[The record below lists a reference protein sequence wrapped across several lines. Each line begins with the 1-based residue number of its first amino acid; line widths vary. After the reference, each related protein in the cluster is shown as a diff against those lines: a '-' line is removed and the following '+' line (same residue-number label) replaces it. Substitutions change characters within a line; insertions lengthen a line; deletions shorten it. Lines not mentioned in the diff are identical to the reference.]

1 MIESSCRSQCQR
13 HQDQKREG
21 EKAAMSQGSSAPHP
35 ASRHSPRS
43 PTTRPANT
51 TSSPSIQRGHHTHE
65 DDARAQPPRDSSGFP
80 QTQAEGEN
88 RAPGTRGILEPAGP
102 QEPSA
107 TLTHPSMTGGTPQP
121 GMGLRQYGT
130 EGSPVRPY
138 AYQAPGVT
146 TPRPTSQTVPPSTS
160 PAGPPAPTDQGSPQ
174 PAHPYPMAAR
184 RILTPKSPRTTSLS
198 RAAMRTVEA
207 QHLSGSTPSPIPR
220 GAVLGHDPQAHGN
233 GLPPI
238 GSGPVAPAPTRPTS
252 GLSRSV
258 SHPSL
263 SYGLPPASSA
273 EQPQPGNLKR
283 EYSGRPVLTGLPFP
297 APVQTTQPLGAPEVM
312 GEGRWG
318 PGLLSSISAARNIS
332 ITDGQPHLTITPRHG
347 EEIVVPVDVHQGSKQ
362 ADQKR
367 QRNAGASARFRQRK
381 KERERE
387 QQEELH
393 KLENENRELQRRIEE
408 LAKRCQDLEADLDF
422 YRNGRN
428 RLREILSQMPGG
440 KEWLDRE
447 PPSPAPRATAGG
459 CVPPSEGSTAHSQQQ
474 PPPPPQDHSQ
484 AGYHPT
490 SFYQPLAHPL
500 AHTHPRSSSYSDTSA
515 ALEPPARRRR
525 TDSEPRLPTS
535 SFNLVATSTTL
546 PPITAPAPPAH
557 PSPFGMPPSPHV
569 TPPLGAARLPPL
581 RFDQARTPS
590 TTPPPVLTAA
600 PPPPSAVPPQRSG
613 SPYVTTRR
621 LPYETG
627 WAVEPRPETEGG
639 AR

>member
-1 MIESSCRSQCQR
+1 
-13 HQDQKREG
+13 
-21 EKAAMSQGSSAPHP
+21 MSHGSSAPHP

-51 TSSPSIQRGHHTHE
+51 TSSPSIQRGHHTHQ
-65 DDARAQPPRDSSGFP
+65 DDARAQPPRDTSGFP

-102 QEPSA
+102 QR
-107 TLTHPSMTGGTPQP
+107 
-121 GMGLRQYGT
+121 GMGVRQYGT

-138 AYQAPGVT
+138 AYQAPGVA
-146 TPRPTSQTVPPSTS
+146 TPRPISQTVPPSTS
-160 PAGPPAPTDQGSPQ
+160 PAGPPVPTDQGSPP

-220 GAVLGHDPQAHGN
+220 GAVLWHDPQAYGN
-233 GLPPI
+233 GLPPM

-258 SHPSL
+258 SYPSL

-273 EQPQPGNLKR
+273 EQPQPGSLKR
-283 EYSGRPVLTGLPFP
+283 EHSGRPVLTGLPFP
-297 APVQTTQPLGAPEVM
+297 APVQTTQPFYAPEVV

-318 PGLLSSISAARNIS
+318 PGLFSSISAARNIS
-332 ITDGQPHLTITPRHG
+332 ITDGQPHLTIMPRQG

-408 LAKRCQDLEADLDF
+408 LARRCQDLEADLDF

-440 KEWLDRE
+440 KEWLGRE

-459 CVPPSEGSTAHSQQQ
+459 AAPLSGGSTVHSQQQ
-474 PPPPPQDHSQ
+474 PPPRPQDHSQ
-484 AGYHPT
+484 AGYHQT

-500 AHTHPRSSSYSDTSA
+500 AHTHPRSSSYSDASA

-525 TDSEPRLPTS
+525 TDSEPQLPTS
-535 SFNLVATSTTL
+535 SYSLVATSTTL
-546 PPITAPAPPAH
+546 PPITAPAPLGH

-581 RFDQARTPS
+581 RFDHARTPS

-639 AR
+639 PR